1 MFLSLKWGKDID
13 SQIRSIVKY
22 AGKKVGL
29 DWIHPHSFRHFYATN
44 LLRNG
49 VNIRVVQKILGHENI
64 KRTARYLHVVNRDLH
79 EAVNKFEDPVLIKGK
94 VQSKFKYLNTLFN
107 LPSIKIMGPAGFSS
121 NLRGNWLIRKS
132 AFEPATIWL

>member
-49 VNIRVVQKILGHENI
+49 VNIRVVQQLLRHSDI
-64 KRTARYLHVVNRDLH
+64 KTTARYLHVVGNDL
-79 EAVNKFEDPVLIKGK
+79 
-94 VQSKFKYLNTLFN
+94 
-107 LPSIKIMGPAGFSS
+107 
-121 NLRGNWLIRKS
+121 
-132 AFEPATIWL
+132 